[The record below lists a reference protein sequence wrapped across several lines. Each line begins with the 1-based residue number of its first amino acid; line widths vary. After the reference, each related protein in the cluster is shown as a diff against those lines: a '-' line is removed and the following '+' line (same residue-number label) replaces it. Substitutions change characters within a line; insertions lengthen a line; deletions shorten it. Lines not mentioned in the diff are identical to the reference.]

1 MSRVRKPGSRFMNTS
16 DYGSEITQPSK
27 IVRNKDKVTDY
38 TKAQTLSS
46 WLFLK
51 YDMSYKTYSRK
62 SQKRRAE
69 LRAEYMKDTN
79 RKYFTKEE
87 EHQAE
92 VCQLL
97 ADMGIPFSPTGEPLG
112 IGWDD

>member
-1 MSRVRKPGSRFMNTS
+1 MSRVGKPGSRFMNTP
-16 DYGSEITQPSK
+16 DYGPGITQPSK
-27 IVRNKDKVTDY
+27 IVRNKDKATDY

-69 LRAEYMKDTN
+69 LRVEYMKDTN

-92 VCQLL
+92 VCRLL
-97 ADMGIPFSPTGEPLG
+97 ADMGIPFDPMKNSLE
-112 IGWDD
+112 I

>member
-1 MSRVRKPGSRFMNTS
+1 MSRVRKPENKYVNSVQYDKS
-16 DYGSEITQPSK
+16 ITQATK
-27 IVRNKDKVTDY
+27 LTRYKDSVTDY

-97 ADMGIPFSPTGEPLG
+97 ADMGIPFSPTCEPLG